1 MVNQMQGANLS
12 HIPVSLH
19 FTTVIKYFQNHLSIV
34 EEEGE
39 TLTDVFPN
47 GYMIALGNALIWD
60 EY

>member
-12 HIPVSLH
+12 HKPVSLH
-19 FTTVIKYFQNHLSIV
+19 FTTVIKYLQNRLSIV

-39 TLTDVFPN
+39 TLTNMFPS
-47 GYMIALGNALIWD
+47 GYVIALGNVFIWD